1 MADETTSRNASIA
14 LINGESPPNNA
25 IQVQYDT
32 FLPET
37 FGTPTPGASG
47 QGSPLQLSFSGDAGT
62 DISDGYQNND
72 SYRQSQFYGSNLAL
86 LGAETDIGTVSTIAS
101 QNSLARTIAEGGP
114 DQPAVLRLIAQNST
128 SGSPLESLLPP
139 NTQFFLEAVQEQKDE
154 KFQVVQTFGQD
165 TFFFFGQ
172 KTSVYAFSGTLL
184 NAVNQDWK
192 NLWHLNYDNFLRG
205 TKCVERNAYVFLQY
219 NNVMVQ
225 GYLINTTTRE
235 TGAED
240 KSVPFAFQMLI
251 IKRDSLNA
259 QALLQAR
266 QAETGSL
273 STLEAGLLGSLTQA
287 AGIAQSSGF
296 PEDSA
301 MFAIMRDFM
310 SVGSVP
316 AAGIGL
322 APTDDTS
329 IDGGAR
335 ITGRSGDPSFADDQ
349 AATNMQ
355 ADSDAEATRT
365 AADAP
370 PENQSSL
377 QMQVFLQPES
387 QKQSAYDRLVG
398 SMFPSPAKL

>member
-1 MADETTSRNASIA
+1 MANETTSRNASIA

-32 FLPET
+32 FLPQT

-47 QGSPLQLSFSGDAGT
+47 QGSPLQISFGGSAGT

-72 SYRQSQFYGSNLAL
+72 SYRQSQFYASNLAL
-86 LGAETDIGTVSTIAS
+86 LGAETDIGTVATIAN
-101 QNSLARTIAEGGP
+101 QNSLARTIADGGP
-114 DQPAVLRLIAQNST
+114 DQPAVLRLIAQTST

-165 TFFFFGQ
+165 TYFFFGQ
-172 KTSVYAFSGTLL
+172 RPSVYNFSGTLL

-205 TKCVERNAYVFLQY
+205 TKCVERSAYVFIQY
-219 NNVMVQ
+219 DNVMCQ
-225 GYLINTTTRE
+225 GYIVSTTTRQ

-240 KSVPFAFQMLI
+240 KSVPFAFQMVI
-251 IKRDSLNA
+251 IKRDALNA
-259 QALLQAR
+259 QALLQQR

-273 STLEAGLLGSLTQA
+273 STLETGLLDSLTQA
-287 AGIAQSSGF
+287 ANIAQSSGF

-310 SVGSVP
+310 SVGTVP

-322 APTDDTS
+322 SPTDSTS
-329 IDGGAR
+329 IDGGTR
-335 ITGRSGDPSFADDQ
+335 ITGRDGDPSFADDQ
-349 AATNMQ
+349 AAANQQ
-355 ADSDAEATRT
+355 ADADAQAART
-365 AADAP
+365 AASATP
-370 PENQSSL
+370 ANQSSL
-377 QMQVFLQPES
+377 QQQISQQSPE
-387 QKQSAYDRLVG
+387 QKTTALDRLTGRVSEG
-398 SMFPSPAKL
+398 F